1 MNIAAVS
8 CSPLSYRLPAMG
20 FGIWLTDKLGCAW
33 VSAWVVHGMVFL
45 EADQS
50 HNHLNIS
57 QVKIGYSEESVY
69 LHAFLKTI
77 NSSNIALIFDIVFHL
92 PL

>member
-1 MNIAAVS
+1 M
-8 CSPLSYRLPAMG
+8 CSSSLNAYRFGGVG
-20 FGIWLTDKLGCAW
+20 FGFWLTGKLGCAW

-77 NSSNIALIFDIVFHL
+77 NSSNIALIFDIVFH
-92 PL
+92 